1 MRCPNCNYNDLQF
14 LFVKYD
20 ESNNVTTRVFR
31 CPNCHKEYTSIEML
45 VDEKK
50 SVINK
55 VEFLRS
61 RYQKDQEVIKD
72 AREELFKVSK
82 KLESAKRILDGVV
95 IEDFDPT
102 QDD

>member
-1 MRCPNCNYNDLQF
+1 MRCPNCSYNDLQF

-50 SVINK
+50 SVINE

-61 RYQKDQEVIKD
+61 RYQRDQEVIKD
-72 AREELFKVSK
+72 TREELSEVLR
-82 KLESAKRILDGVV
+82 KLESAKRILDGVI
-95 IEDFDPT
+95 IEDFDPIP
-102 QDD
+102 DD